1 MVTFKNETDK
11 ISYLVDGVELAFCHY
26 IEDENSLTIDKT
38 YVDSSLRGQGI
49 AAKLL
54 EEMKSLAEKKNKKL
68 LATCSYAVKYLAK

>member
-1 MVTFKNETDK
+1 MVTFKNEADK

-26 IEDENSLTIDKT
+26 IEDEISLTIDKT

-54 EEMKSLAEKKNKKL
+54 EEMKSLAKKKNKKL
-68 LATCSYAVKYLAK
+68 LATCSYAIKYLAK